1 MAASTLRPEERIALV
16 LALAAHAGLVALLA
30 FQRHA
35 PPPPLPERMTVTLSD
50 ELDPVSTSP
59 EPMADPAPDTGPEL
73 GETPPPPAPE
83 PKPSPDP
90 VVKSAAKAPP
100 KPATPPKPAAK
111 QQPRTATKGG
121 ASAFDDVFGPGAPG
135 GTGKQQ
141 TKSPP
146 ATAPSAQ
153 QVSSWSS
160 SIGARVRGPWN
171 ACAVSGLDAEKL
183 RVTVQFTLD
192 RFGEVATMADPVVS
206 GITDGNRPQVARFK
220 ECAVR
225 AIRTA
230 APFDTLPREHYDFW
244 KSRRLVFRKE

>member
-1 MAASTLRPEERIALV
+1 MAALALRPEERIALV
-16 LALAAHAGLVALLA
+16 VALAAHAGLVALLV
-30 FQRHA
+30 FQPPA

-50 ELDPVSTSP
+50 ELGPVSTSP
-59 EPMADPAPDTGPEL
+59 EPAADPAPDSGPVL

-83 PKPSPDP
+83 PKPSPEP
-90 VVKSAAKAPP
+90 VTKSAAKAPSP
-100 KPATPPKPAAK
+100 PPKQPSK
-111 QQPRTATKGG
+111 QQNKTATKGG
-121 ASAFDDVFGPGAPG
+121 ASAFDDVFGPGTPG

-141 TKSPP
+141 TKNAP

-153 QVSSWSS
+153 QASSWTS
-160 SIGARVRGPWN
+160 SIGTRVRGPWN
-171 ACAVSGLDAEKL
+171 SCAISGLDAEKL

-192 RFGEVATMADPVVS
+192 RFGEVATMAEPAVT
-206 GITDGNRPQVARFK
+206 GITDGNRPQIARFK

-230 APFDTLPREHYDFW
+230 APFDYLPREYYDFW